1 MTYLGRI
8 NEGKIVLDEKI
19 SLPEGSLV
27 RVELVADQPL
37 KSLAEILG
45 DVIGCIDNLPPD
57 MARNHDQYI
66 HNTPK

>member
-8 NEGKIVLDEKI
+8 KEGKIVLDEKI

-37 KSLAEILG
+37 KSFAEILG

-57 MARNHDQYI
+57 MARNHDHYI
-66 HNTPK
+66 HDTPK